1 MGSARE
7 QAAAQE
13 GAEGLAGV
21 GFLLALTEAL
31 GEPSTGPLTAFH
43 EQPVRVSP
51 GLDTRDVEAATGAL
65 IGV

>member
-21 GFLLALTEAL
+21 GFLLALAEAAQL
-31 GEPSTGPLTAFH
+31 FGTSP
-43 EQPVRVSP
+43 QRV
-51 GLDTRDVEAATGAL
+51 VEVATGAL
-65 IGV
+65 LGV

>member
-21 GFLLALTEAL
+21 GFLLALAEAL
-31 GEPSTGPLTAFH
+31 GALCP
-43 EQPVRVSP
+43 
-51 GLDTRDVEAATGAL
+51 RDVEVATGAL

>member
-31 GEPSTGPLTAFH
+31 GELSTGPLTAFH
-43 EQPVRVSP
+43 EQPVRV
-51 GLDTRDVEAATGAL
+51 GKL
-65 IGV
+65 

>member
-21 GFLLALTEAL
+21 GFLLALA
-31 GEPSTGPLTAFH
+31 
-43 EQPVRVSP
+43 
-51 GLDTRDVEAATGAL
+51 EAAQLFGRNSTSCGGCDGSLARGL
-65 IGV
+65 NLDGSPEGV